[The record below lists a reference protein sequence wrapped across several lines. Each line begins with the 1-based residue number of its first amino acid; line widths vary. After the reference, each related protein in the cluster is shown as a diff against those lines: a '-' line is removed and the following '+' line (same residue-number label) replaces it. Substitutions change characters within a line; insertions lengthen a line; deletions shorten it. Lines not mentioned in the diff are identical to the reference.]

1 MNTPSSKSAQLLSF
15 LIVGVALGAA
25 PLHAEVKLA
34 SPFTSHMVLQR
45 EMKVPVWGTAE
56 NGESVTVE
64 FAGQKKTVLATA
76 DGKWRADLDVMTA
89 SADSR
94 TMTVTGSKS
103 TAPIKLDD
111 VLVGEVWL
119 ASGQS
124 NMVFPVLA
132 NGPYVLTNSA
142 GEIAAANYPLLRM
155 FVTKGA
161 MTYEPQTTAGGSWAV
176 CSPDTVGA
184 FSAMG
189 YLFGRDL
196 QLQLKVPVG
205 ILASAAG
212 SSCAEA
218 WISRESMTADAAIKP
233 YLDSLDSSYKYF
245 KADPATRP
253 AVAPIRPT
261 PINKP
266 RTGAGGNGDPS
277 RDSHVPTV
285 LFNGM
290 INPLIPYAIRGA
302 IWYQGESIVGG
313 TAGLNLYGH
322 MMQTLIKDWRAKW
335 GQENLAFY
343 EVQLPGQQNISNNPI
358 IREQQETILAL
369 PHTGMA
375 VTIDTGEAR
384 NVHPSNKQPTAYR
397 LSLIALADAYK
408 QNIEYSGPRYQSM
421 SLKNNTAIIHF
432 THLGGGLKA
441 KDGPLKG
448 FQIAG
453 ADKNFVD
460 ASAQIDGDTLVISSS
475 QVSAPVAVRYAWDN
489 FPEGLGCNLYNSYDL
504 PAAPFRTDQWDYPIK
519 GIVEN

>member
-1 MNTPSSKSAQLLSF
+1 MPTLPAHRAFLKSLF
-15 LIVGVALGAA
+15 VASAVLGAA
-25 PLHAEVKLA
+25 TLHAEVKLA

-45 EMKVPVWGTAE
+45 EMKVPVWGTADV
-56 NGESVTVE
+56 GESVTVD
-64 FAGQKKTVLATA
+64 FGGQTKTVQAGN
-76 DGKWRADLDVMTA
+76 DGKWRVDLDVMAA
-89 SADSR
+89 SADGR
-94 TMTVTGSKS
+94 TFTVTGNKS
-103 TAPIKLDD
+103 AQPIKLDD

-132 NGPYVLTNSA
+132 GGPYNLTNSA
-142 GEIAAANYPLLRM
+142 GEIAAANYPQLRM

-161 MTYEPQTTAGGSWAV
+161 MTYVPQTTAGGSWAV
-176 CSPDTVGA
+176 CSPETVGN

-189 YLFGRDL
+189 YLFARDL
-196 QLQLKVPVG
+196 QMQLKVPVG
-205 ILASAAG
+205 ILDSAAG

-218 WISRESMTADAAIKP
+218 WISRETMTSDGAIKP
-233 YLDSLDSSYKYF
+233 FLDSHETNYSYF
-245 KADPATRP
+245 KADPASRP

-266 RTGAGGNGDPS
+266 RTGAGAGGDPS

-313 TAGLNLYGH
+313 TPGLMLYGH
-322 MMQTLIKDWRAKW
+322 MMQSLIKDWRAKW
-335 GQENLAFY
+335 GQDDLAFY
-343 EVQLPGQQNISNNPI
+343 EVQLPGQENISNNPL
-358 IREQQETILAL
+358 IREQQEAVLAL

-421 SLKNNTAIIHF
+421 EVKDGTAIVHF
-432 THLGGGLKA
+432 THLGGGLVA
-441 KDGPLKG
+441 KGGALKG
-448 FQIAG
+448 FQVAG
-453 ADKNFVD
+453 DDKKFVD
-460 ASAQIDGDTLVISSS
+460 ADAKIDGDTIV
-475 QVSAPVAVRYAWDN
+475 VSNAAVKTPVAVRYAFMN
-489 FPEGLGCNLYNSYDL
+489 YPEGVGCNLFNSYDL
-504 PAAPFRTDQWDYPIK
+504 PGAPFRTDKWDYPIA
-519 GIVEN
+519 GIVEK